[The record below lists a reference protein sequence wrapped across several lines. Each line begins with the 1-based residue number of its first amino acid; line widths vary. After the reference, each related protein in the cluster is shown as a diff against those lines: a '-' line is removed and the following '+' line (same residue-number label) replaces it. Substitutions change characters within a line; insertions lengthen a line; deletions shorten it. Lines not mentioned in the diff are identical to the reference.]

1 VRYIL
6 DSLVQTNEKN
16 NSMRHHKSV
25 NMNITDIAASFT
37 LIEEYYVVLERVNTF
52 SLMHRG
58 YGIKKCFLLPS
69 NIHSTGLQ
77 NRYKLI

>member
-1 VRYIL
+1 
-6 DSLVQTNEKN
+6 
-16 NSMRHHKSV
+16 
-25 NMNITDIAASFT
+25 MNVTDIAASFT

-58 YGIKKCFLLPS
+58 YGISYGIKKCFLLPS

-77 NRYKLI
+77 NRYKLILLCLDHA